1 MEQALK
7 KSRMASQA
15 ISQRHFTMAAAL
27 VGLKIGSAGT
37 DFKHKLLLP
46 SCRECIPD
54 TERDI
59 DGHCITKIGYV
70 MSIAVLLGVY
80 VRR

>member
-1 MEQALK
+1 MLNK
-7 KSRMASQA
+7 RVASYLEAPYVETSTKGYVDFDQKRGQSVAQA

-54 TERDI
+54 TE
-59 DGHCITKIGYV
+59 
-70 MSIAVLLGVY
+70 
-80 VRR
+80 